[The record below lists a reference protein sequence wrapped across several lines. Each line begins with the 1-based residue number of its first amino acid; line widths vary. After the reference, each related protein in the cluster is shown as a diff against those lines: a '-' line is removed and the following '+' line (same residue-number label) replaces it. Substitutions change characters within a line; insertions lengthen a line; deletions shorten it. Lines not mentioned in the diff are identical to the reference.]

1 MPPGRS
7 ILTSMVNPSATLP
20 RFEDE
25 RLTGAHDAVLAA
37 TRSAPG
43 RRGTVLFAHGFG
55 QTRHA
60 WTATAQSLAAAGYQT
75 LAYDARGHGD
85 SDWNPAELPYHGEQF
100 ADDLIVLA
108 GEQPQPPILVAASM
122 GGLFGLLAESRWPGL
137 FSAMV
142 LVDITPRWD
151 TAGVER
157 ILMFMTAHPDGFAS
171 LSQAADVISAY
182 MPHRPRKSD
191 DSLRALLREDGHSR
205 WRWHWDPRL
214 VAELARDS
222 EQHQDALAEAARQ
235 VKCPLLLV
243 SGGRSTLVTPQT
255 VAEFLALVP
264 HARHVQLPEA
274 THMVAGDDNN
284 AFTAT
289 VLDYLDVLPSASAVA
304 QSATTEHVTGA
315 RS

>member
-1 MPPGRS
+1 MTAARD
-7 ILTSMVNPSATLP
+7 TTL
-20 RFEDE
+20 
-25 RLTGAHDAVLAA
+25 AVSRTPA
-37 TRSAPG
+37 G
-43 RRGTVLFAHGFG
+43 RRGTVVFAHGFG

-60 WTATAQSLAAAGYQT
+60 WIPTAQALAEAGYQT

-85 SDWNPAELPYHGEQF
+85 SDWNAADLPYHGEQF

-122 GGLFGLLAESRWPGL
+122 GGLFGLLAEARWPGL

-157 ILMFMTAHPDGFAS
+157 ILAFMTAHPDGFDS
-171 LSQAADVISAY
+171 LAHAADVISAY
-182 MPHRPRKSD
+182 MPHRPRKSE
-191 DSLRALLREDGHSR
+191 DSLRALLRDDGHGR

-235 VKCPLLLV
+235 VKCPVLLV
-243 SGGRSTLVTPQT
+243 SGGRSNLVTPQT

-289 VLDYLDVLPSASAVA
+289 VLDYLDVLTPASAA
-304 QSATTEHVTGA
+304 ALSATPEHVTGA

>member
-1 MPPGRS
+1 MVTSPPPAAFHD
-7 ILTSMVNPSATLP
+7 L
-20 RFEDE
+20 
-25 RLTGAHDAVLAA
+25 RLDAAHGARLAA
-37 TRSAPG
+37 TASDHG
-43 RRGTVLFAHGFG
+43 RRGRVLFAHGFG

-60 WTATAQSLAAAGYQT
+60 WNATARALGAAGLQT

-85 SDWNPAELPYHGEQF
+85 SDWNAADLPYHGEQF

-108 GEQPQPPILVAASM
+108 GEQPRPPVLVAASM

-157 ILMFMTAHPDGFAS
+157 ILAFMTAHPDGFAS
-171 LSQAADVISAY
+171 LTQAADVISAY
-182 MPHRPRKSD
+182 MPHRPRKSEQ
-191 DSLRALLREDGHSR
+191 SLRALLREDGHGR

-243 SGGRSTLVTPQT
+243 SGGRSDLVTPQT
-255 VAEFLALVP
+255 VAEFLALAP
-264 HARHVQLPEA
+264 HARHVQLPQA
-274 THMVAGDDNN
+274 THMVAGDDND

-289 VLDYLDVLPSASAVA
+289 VLNYLDVLPAADAAAS
-304 QSATTEHVTGA
+304 SATNEHVTGA

>member
-1 MPPGRS
+1 
-7 ILTSMVNPSATLP
+7 MVIPSSTLP
-20 RFEDE
+20 RVDDE

-37 TRSAPG
+37 TRSSPG

-60 WTATAQSLAAAGYQT
+60 WTSTAHSLAAAGYQT

-85 SDWNPAELPYHGEQF
+85 SDWNPANLPYHGEQF

-151 TAGVER
+151 TAGVEK

-171 LSQAADVISAY
+171 LAQAADVISAY
-182 MPHRPRKSD
+182 MPNRPRKSD
-191 DSLRALLREDGHSR
+191 DSLRALLRDDGHGR

>member
-1 MPPGRS
+1 
-7 ILTSMVNPSATLP
+7 MVTPSSTLP
-20 RFEDE
+20 RFDDE

-37 TRSAPG
+37 TRSGPG

-60 WTATAQSLAAAGYQT
+60 WNATAAALVDAGYQT
-75 LAYDARGHGD
+75 LSYDARGHGD
-85 SDWNPAELPYHGEQF
+85 SDWNPADLAYHGEQF

-108 GEQPQPPILVAASM
+108 GEQAQPPILIAASM

-151 TAGVER
+151 TAGVEK

-191 DSLRALLREDGHSR
+191 DSLRALLREDGHGR

-222 EQHQDALAEAARQ
+222 EHHQDALADAARQ

-304 QSATTEHVTGA
+304 SSAITEHVTGA

>member
-1 MPPGRS
+1 MPEARS
-7 ILTSMVNPSATLP
+7 ILASMVTPASRPSVPT
-20 RFEDE
+20 DE
-25 RLTGAHDAVLAA
+25 RLTAAHDTVLAA

-85 SDWNPAELPYHGEQF
+85 SNWNPATLAYHGEQF

-122 GGLFGLLAESRWPGL
+122 GGLFGLLAEARWPGL

-151 TAGVER
+151 TAGVEK
-157 ILMFMTAHPDGFAS
+157 ILMFMTAHPEGFAS
-171 LSQAADVISAY
+171 LEQAADVISAY
-182 MPHRPRKSD
+182 LPHRPRKSEE
-191 DSLRALLREDGHSR
+191 SLRALLREDGHGR

-222 EQHQDALAEAARQ
+222 EQHQDALADAARQ
-235 VKCPLLLV
+235 VKCPVLLV

-255 VAEFLALVP
+255 VTEFLALVP

>member
-1 MPPGRS
+1 
-7 ILTSMVNPSATLP
+7 MVTPSSTLP
-20 RFEDE
+20 RFDDE

-37 TRSAPG
+37 TRSGPG

-60 WTATAQSLAAAGYQT
+60 WNATANALVEAGYQT

-85 SDWNPAELPYHGEQF
+85 SDWNPADLAYHGEQF

-108 GEQPQPPILVAASM
+108 GEQPQPPILIAASM

-151 TAGVER
+151 TAGVEK

-171 LSQAADVISAY
+171 LSQAADVISSY

-191 DSLRALLREDGHSR
+191 DALRALLREDGHGR

-304 QSATTEHVTGA
+304 SSVTTEHVTGA

>member
-1 MPPGRS
+1 
-7 ILTSMVNPSATLP
+7 
-20 RFEDE
+20 
-25 RLTGAHDAVLAA
+25 
-37 TRSAPG
+37 
-43 RRGTVLFAHGFG
+43 
-55 QTRHA
+55 
-60 WTATAQSLAAAGYQT
+60 
-75 LAYDARGHGD
+75 
-85 SDWNPAELPYHGEQF
+85 
-100 ADDLIVLA
+100 DLIVLA

-182 MPHRPRKSD
+182 MPHRPRKSEEA
-191 DSLRALLREDGHSR
+191 LRALLREDGHGR

-274 THMVAGDDNN
+274 THMVAGDDNS